1 MRLRFVTLGAALV
14 AAIGA
19 VSTFAATRPPA
30 RVQVTATEF
39 NFGLSRTR
47 VTSGPLIMQLLNLG
61 EDPHDLVLRRD
72 ARRAR
77 TFRIRK
83 LAPDEFADLGLR
95 LGPGRYR
102 LWCSLGDHRQRGMEA
117 TLTVRP

>member
-1 MRLRFVTLGAALV
+1 VRLLV
-14 AAIGA
+14 ALCIALAAATAASIH
-19 VSTFAATRPPA
+19 AATRPPA

-47 VTSGPLIMQLLNLG
+47 VASGPLVVQLLNLG

-83 LAPDEFADLGLR
+83 LGPDEFADLGLR
-95 LGPGRYR
+95 LGAGRYR

-117 TLTVRP
+117 TLTVRS